1 MENITWK
8 IDNSR
13 INIEIAQWIIEVIE
27 VVSFKQKLNLMTS
40 DVYRTFS
47 EDMRFT
53 LTLHNNS
60 WVCIMDIKGNMIHYG
75 MYHVMKDKLLT
86 LYPVLSKLVVK

>member
-13 INIEIAQWIIEVIE
+13 INIEVAQWIIEVIE
-27 VVSFKQKLNLMTS
+27 IIYFRNTLNLMS
-40 DVYRTFS
+40 SGVYRTYS
-47 EDMRFT
+47 EDMQFK
-53 LTLHNNS
+53 LMLHDNS
-60 WVCIMDIKGNMIHYG
+60 WVCITDMNGDMVHYG

-86 LYPVLSKLVVK
+86 LYPVLNKLVVK